1 MSKKTFVIIFSIW
14 ASNLLLMLLGIMEIL
29 LFGTEILCYIGAFG
43 CISSTIVML
52 IAFVV
57 GELKK

>member
-1 MSKKTFVIIFSIW
+1 MSKKTFVIIFSIF
-14 ASNLLLMLLGIMEIL
+14 AGNLLLMLLGIMEIL
-29 LFGTEILCYIGAFG
+29 LFGTSILCYIGAFG
-43 CISSTIVML
+43 SLLSTIVML